1 MTPKTS
7 VLSIRID
14 HDTRKNLE
22 KHAEQLEMKISLL
35 ASLILKDCSDNWV
48 SDYVEKIAERYGLKH
63 NKNPLNGGN

>member
-14 HDTRKNLE
+14 YETRNMLE
-22 KHAEQLEMKISLL
+22 KHAEQLEMKVSLL

-48 SDYVEKIAERYGLKH
+48 KNYVEKIAERYGVKSD
-63 NKNPLNGGN
+63 NNQPSGGN